1 MKCWVN
7 CELKIKNY
15 ESKINHQTSKKRTDT
30 ELKIERDDRG
40 KIIHPVS
47 GWLIDI
53 RSLYNVG
60 SMFRTADALGLQKL
74 YLSGITGFPPR
85 KEISKTALQ
94 ADEVVNWQHSYSHQE
109 ILDEIRKTGQKLVV
123 LEQTQEKHSF
133 WETEFDFPVC
143 FAVGHE
149 VSGVPQEICDA
160 ADYRVE
166 IPMLGHKQS
175 LNVAVAFGVMGFE
188 LLRRFLR

>member
-1 MKCWVN
+1 MTN
-7 CELKIKNY
+7 D
-15 ESKINHQTSKKRTDT
+15 QTQKRTDA
-30 ELKIERDDRG
+30 ELKTERDNRG
-40 KIIHPVS
+40 KLIHPIS

-60 SMFRTADALGLQKL
+60 SMFRTADALELQNL

-94 ADEVVNWQHSYSHQE
+94 ADDVVNWEHSYSHQD
-109 ILDEIRKTGQKLVV
+109 ILEKIKNRGQKLVV
-123 LEQTQEKHSF
+123 LEQTHEKQSF
-133 WETEFDFPVC
+133 WEMDFDFPVC

-149 VSGVPQEICDA
+149 VTGVPQEICDA

-175 LNVAVAFGVMGFE
+175 LNVAVAFGVMGYE
-188 LLRRFLR
+188 LLRRRITPELQ